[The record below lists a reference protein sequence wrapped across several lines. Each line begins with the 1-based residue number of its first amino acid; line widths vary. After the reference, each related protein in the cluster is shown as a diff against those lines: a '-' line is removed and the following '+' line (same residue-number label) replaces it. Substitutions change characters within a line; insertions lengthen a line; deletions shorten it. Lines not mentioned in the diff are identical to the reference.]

1 MRYDNP
7 ATREALA
14 AEYVLGSLR
23 GTARRRFERLMAQRP
38 EWRDEVEFWSARL
51 AGLAETV
58 PPAIPPASLWQKIQ
72 GRINASRPEAGSRAL
87 RWWKGLAAVSSVAAV
102 VLVIALLAVPYPP
115 AFSPQVSVLKD
126 EETRTGWVLTVA
138 ARTAG
143 GAEIRAAVEGARPLP
158 GKSFELWALPGAG
171 AAPVSLGLLPSQG
184 EATLPVSA
192 QALPL
197 LKRGAALA
205 VSIEPSGGSPTGQ
218 PTGPIAYQGK
228 LIAM

>member
-7 ATREALA
+7 AMREALA

-23 GTARRRFERLMAQRP
+23 GPARRRFERLMAQRP
-38 EWRDEVEFWSARL
+38 EWHDEVEFWSARL
-51 AGLAETV
+51 AALAETV
-58 PPAIPPASLWQKIQ
+58 PPANPPPLLWQKIQ
-72 GRINASRPEAGSRAL
+72 DRINVPLPEGRSRAL
-87 RWWKGLAAVSSVAAV
+87 RWWQALAAVTSIATVALA
-102 VLVIALLAVPYPP
+102 ILLTAVPYPP
-115 AFSPQVSVLKD
+115 TFGPQVSVLKD
-126 EETRTGWVLTVA
+126 EQSRTGWILTVA

-143 GAEIRAAVEGARPLP
+143 GAEIRVAVAGARPLP

-171 AAPVSLGLLPSQG
+171 AAPVSLGLLPPEG

-197 LKRGAALA
+197 LQRGAALA

-218 PTGPIAYQGK
+218 PTGPVAYQGK

>member
-7 ATREALA
+7 PTREALA

-23 GTARRRFERLMAQRP
+23 DPARRRFERLMAQRP
-38 EWRDEVEFWSARL
+38 EWRDEAEFWSTRL

-58 PPAIPPASLWQKIQ
+58 PPAIPPAALWQKIQ
-72 GRINASRPEAGSRAL
+72 SRINARRPEAQSRTL
-87 RWWKGLAAVSSVAAV
+87 RWWKGLAAVSSIASV
-102 VLVIALLAVPYPP
+102 VLAIMLIAVPYQP
-115 AFSPQVSVLKD
+115 AFRPQVSVLKD
-126 EETRTGWVLTVA
+126 QESRTGWVLTVA

-143 GAEIRAAVEGARPLP
+143 GAEIRAAVEGARPLS

-184 EATLPVSA
+184 EAMLPVSA

-197 LKRGAALA
+197 LKRGATLA
-205 VSIEPSGGSPTGQ
+205 VSIEPAGGSPTGQ
-218 PTGPIAYQGK
+218 PTGPVAYQGK
-228 LIAM
+228 LTAM

>member
-23 GTARRRFERLMAQRP
+23 GPARRRFERLMAQRP
-38 EWRDEVEFWSARL
+38 EWRDEIEFWSARL
-51 AGLAETV
+51 GALAETV
-58 PPAIPPASLWQKIQ
+58 PPANPPASLWQKIQ
-72 GRINASRPEAGSRAL
+72 DRINAERPEERSRAL
-87 RWWKGLAAVSSVAAV
+87 RWWKGLAAASSIAAV
-102 VLVIALLAVPYPP
+102 VLAIMLIAVPYPP
-115 AFSPQVSVLKD
+115 TLSPQVSVLKD
-126 EETRTGWVLTVA
+126 EASRTGWILTVA

-143 GAEIRAAVEGARPLP
+143 GAEIRAAVDGAHPIP

-171 AAPVSLGLLPSQG
+171 AAPVSLGLLPSEG

-197 LKRGAALA
+197 LQRGAALA

-218 PTGPIAYQGK
+218 PTGPVAYQGK

>member
-23 GTARRRFERLMAQRP
+23 GPARRRFERLMAQRP
-38 EWRDEVEFWSARL
+38 EWRDEIEFWSMRL
-51 AGLAETV
+51 AALAETV
-58 PPAIPPASLWQKIQ
+58 PPANPPALLWQKIQ
-72 GRINASRPEAGSRAL
+72 GRINAPRPEAGSRVL
-87 RWWKGLAAVSSVAAV
+87 RWWKALAAVSSVAAI
-102 VLVIALLAVPYPP
+102 VLAIALVAVPYPP
-115 AFSPQVSVLKD
+115 ALGPQVSVLKD
-126 EETRTGWVLTVA
+126 KEARTGWVLTVS

-143 GAEIRAAVEGARPLP
+143 AAEIRAAVEGARPIP

-171 AAPVSLGLLPSQG
+171 APPVSLGLLPSQG

-192 QALPL
+192 RALPL
-197 LKRGAALA
+197 LKGGAALA
-205 VSIEPSGGSPTGQ
+205 VSIEPAGGSPTGQ
-218 PTGPIAYQGK
+218 PTGPVAYQGK